1 MSLNIVALMGR
12 CTTDPELKT
21 TQNGLSVTSFNIAVD
36 RKYQNTSERQAD
48 FIPIVAWR
56 NHAEFITKY
65 FRKGSMIGIEGEI
78 QTRKYQDK
86 NGNNR
91 TAFEVVVSHITFCGS
106 KAESNTSNNANNNF
120 NTQSNADVGV
130 EVDPENDPLQAVQ
143 DRLNQFS
150 NSNDEFADLG
160 DAYQDDLPF

>member
-1 MSLNIVALMGR
+1 MGR
-12 CTTDPELKT
+12 LTDIPELKT
-21 TQNGLSVTSFNIAVD
+21 TPSGISVTSFSIAVD
-36 RKYQNTSERQAD
+36 KKYQPQGEERQAY

-56 NHAEFITKY
+56 NHAEFITRY

-91 TAFEVVVSHITFCGS
+91 TAFEVIVNHVTFCGS
-106 KAESNTSNNANNNF
+106 KNESNTNSNVN
-120 NTQSNADVGV
+120 VGV
-130 EVDPENDPLQAVQ
+130 AVDPENDPLKAVQ

-150 NSNDEFADLG
+150 NGNDEFSDIG
-160 DAYQDDLPF
+160 GVDDDVPF